1 MPADETLLLW
11 GLGLMA
17 IGLLLVIVEV
27 FVPSGGLIA
36 LTATGCSIAGIYCLF
51 RYSTTWG
58 LAGVLAMLV
67 LGPAAF
73 AFALKIWP
81 STPIG
86 RRIMGE
92 RPPEV
97 VEAERLADLRHR
109 EEWQALVGAEGTVVT
124 DLRPVG
130 LAEIDG
136 RRYEVLAQSI
146 FIPAG
151 SKVRVSVVEGN
162 QIKVRPVA

>member
-1 MPADETLLLW
+1 MLFW
-11 GLGLMA
+11 GLGLLA
-17 IGLLLVIVEV
+17 IGLLLIIVEV

-36 LTATGCSIAGIYCLF
+36 LTATGSSIAGVYCLF
-51 RYSTTWG
+51 RHSTTWG
-58 LAGVLAMLV
+58 LAGILIMLV
-67 LGPAAF
+67 LGPAVM
-73 AFALKIWP
+73 AFALKVWP

-92 RPPEV
+92 RPQEV
-97 VEAERLADLRHR
+97 VEAERLAELRQR
-109 EEWQALVGAEGTVVT
+109 EEWQAMVGAEGIVIT

-136 RRYEVLAQSI
+136 RRYEVLAQNS

-151 SKVRVSVVEGN
+151 TRVRVSVVEGT
-162 QIKVRPVA
+162 QIKVRAIT

>member
-1 MPADETLLLW
+1 VNEAMLFW
-11 GLGLMA
+11 GLGLLA
-17 IGLLLVIVEV
+17 AGLLLVIVEV

-58 LAGVLAMLV
+58 LVGVLIMLF
-67 LGPAAF
+67 LGPLVF
-73 AFALKIWP
+73 MFALKIWP

-97 VEAERLADLRHR
+97 VEAERLADFKER
-109 EEWQALVGAEGTVVT
+109 EAMQSLVGAEGKVLT

-136 RRYEVLAQSI
+136 RRYEVLAQSS

-151 SKVRVSVVEGN
+151 SSIRVTVVEGN
-162 QIKVRPVA
+162 QIKVRPIA